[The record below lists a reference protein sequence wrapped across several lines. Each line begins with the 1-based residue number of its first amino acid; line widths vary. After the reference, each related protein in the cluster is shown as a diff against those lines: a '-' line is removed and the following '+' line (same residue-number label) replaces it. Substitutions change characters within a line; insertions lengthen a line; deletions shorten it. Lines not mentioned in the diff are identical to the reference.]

1 MHNRRSNRRTDLGQ
15 QTADVC
21 KQWGTLGDVQRHL
34 DNAAAVFADVI
45 E

>member
-1 MHNRRSNRRTDLGQ
+1 MTDLGQ

-21 KQWGTLGDVQRHL
+21 KQLGTLGDVQRL
-34 DNAAAVFADVI
+34 DNAAAVLWGVI